1 MTDEIAA
8 ARLAAS
14 WLLWYPDT
22 DLLARLDAIEAVCAQ
37 APSAVGTPLT
47 RFTSHL
53 RATDLVELQKHY
65 VATFDTKRRTSPYLS
80 FWTDGDTRNRG
91 LAILRF
97 KQAYLEH
104 GFSIGDEELPDHLSV
119 VLEFAARGDRL
130 TGDALLVEHRVSI
143 GLLREAL
150 AKAESPYAAVVDG
163 ILATL
168 PPLTDEIRERMTQ
181 LARQGP
187 PQESVGL
194 EPFALLPV
202 LESQGGRR

>member
-1 MTDEIAA
+1 M
-8 ARLAAS
+8 
-14 WLLWYPDT
+14 
-22 DLLARLDAIEAVCAQ
+22 
-37 APSAVGTPLT
+37 
-47 RFTSHL
+47 
-53 RATDLVELQKHY
+53 
-65 VATFDTKRRTSPYLS
+65 
-80 FWTDGDTRNRG
+80 
-91 LAILRF
+91 
-97 KQAYLEH
+97 
-104 GFSIGDEELPDHLSV
+104 